1 MYYHKNIYYH
11 KNKTIIGN
19 LFMYTIFRIVP
30 SLILFELNEL
40 LYKKKLNELN

>member
-1 MYYHKNIYYH
+1 MYYH

-19 LFMYTIFRIVP
+19 LYTIFRIVP

-40 LYKKKLNELN
+40 LYQKKS